1 LTSILRIGVE
11 IINSKWA
18 VKILDGV
25 GRLVMMNPLSICIK
39 GHTIQSCLTN
49 KSVRTRSIM
58 KLQIV
63 SLVASF
69 AFITQI
75 LATPAPT
82 CTQAL
87 SCELRSPNYQIV
99 NSAKEY
105 TSSKGGGFIVCVPSL
120 RIQLTLIRES
130 PTSRPPR
137 ANPVRTSFPPSNNPK
152 SNLLYF
158 IFYRSCWVPLLRGT

>member
-1 LTSILRIGVE
+1 M
-11 IINSKWA
+11 
-18 VKILDGV
+18 KILDGV

-99 NSAKEY
+99 NSAKEH
-105 TSSKGGGFIVCVPSL
+105 TCSKGGGFIVCVPSL
-120 RIQLTLIRES
+120 RIQLTLTRES
-130 PTSRPPR
+130 TSQPPR
-137 ANPVRTSFPPSNNPK
+137 ANSVRTSFPPSNNPK
-152 SNLLYF
+152 SNLILYF
-158 IFYRSCWVPLLRGT
+158 IGPTGYRCCGDLSGDQMGW

>member
-1 LTSILRIGVE
+1 
-11 IINSKWA
+11 

-39 GHTIQSCLTN
+39 SHTIQSCLTN

-75 LATPAPT
+75 LATPAGPAPT

-99 NSAKEY
+99 NSAKEH
-105 TSSKGGGFIVCVPSL
+105 TCSKGGGFIVCVPSL

-137 ANPVRTSFPPSNNPK
+137 ANPVRTSFPPSNNP
-152 SNLLYF
+152 NFILYY
-158 IFYRSCWVPLLRGT
+158 IGPTGYRCCGELSGDQMGW

>member
-1 LTSILRIGVE
+1 MQIAVE

-39 GHTIQSCLTN
+39 SHTSQSCLTN

-99 NSAKEY
+99 NSANGY
-105 TSSKGGGFIVCVPSL
+105 TCSKGGGLLVCVPLL

-130 PTSRPPR
+130 TRPPR
-137 ANPVRTSFPPSNNPK
+137 ANSVRTSFPPSNNLK
-152 SNLLYF
+152 SNLILYF
-158 IFYRSCWVPLLRGT
+158 IGPTGYRCCGDLSGDQMGW